1 MKRTEISSPSN
12 IGENRMDLSGDFD
25 ERMVKVCNG
34 VKIHV
39 RRRQVLQPLIS
50 FPSVLIRLARLSNLV
65 NDTNNATG
73 NLKANSNLTSFTHSI
88 LNT

>member
-50 FPSVLIRLARLSNLV
+50 FPSVFIRLARPSNLV

-73 NLKANSNLTSFTHSI
+73 NLKANSNSTSFTLSI